1 MNACMASRSVCTIN
15 KLVPLYLSYSCVF
28 QSKPVDM
35 PAKRQGHSSMYTTR
49 NQRRSRV
56 RRSLKK
62 TVEAQGLKIVRL
74 EKTLT
79 QLRKSPRLRKSVSTT
94 GLIPDFQYDDVQQLP
109 EGSVR
114 PLLNH
119 PAIGKIHSWRIM
131 SKIHTIPIFPSLASS
146 HS

>member
-1 MNACMASRSVCTIN
+1 
-15 KLVPLYLSYSCVF
+15 
-28 QSKPVDM
+28 M

-49 NQRRSRV
+49 NQRRSRT

-79 QLRKSPRLRKSVSTT
+79 QLRKSPRLSKSASTT

-109 EGSVR
+109 EGSVK

-119 PAIGKIHSWRIM
+119 PATGKIHSWRIM
-131 SKIHTIPIFPSLASS
+131 SKIHTITSYSVFLSLDSGLS
-146 HS
+146 